1 MHTIMPG
8 QQSPD
13 RTPRALHEICEDVRR
28 AECGACPALPGD
40 ECVFTSA
47 PVSLPVTPGT
57 PVRPVRGYHVNRF
70 AIAEA
75 DDLITIADMS
85 AVLESA
91 GAFTSTTIIYD
102 GAPQDAAAED
112 TRRLAAIRAVLAA
125 FDWEHDDRQ
134 YALESIERIVEGGQ
148 S

>member
-1 MHTIMPG
+1 MSAVAG
-8 QQSPD
+8 CAA
-13 RTPRALHEICEDVRR
+13 RGLHEICEDVRR

-47 PVSLPVTPGT
+47 PVSVPVTPGT

-75 DDLITIADMS
+75 DDLITIADMA
-85 AVLESA
+85 AVLETA
-91 GAFTSTTIIYD
+91 GAFTTRTVIYD
-102 GAPQDAAAED
+102 GGQQAAVSAEA
-112 TRRLAAIRAVLAA
+112 RMVGEVRAVLAA

-134 YALESIERIVEGGQ
+134 YALEAIERIVSGDDE
-148 S
+148 